1 MSGRQRGWFG
11 RGRGRGCNPRCRRRR
26 SFGCRGG
33 GGGDGVNGPRYH
45 GCVVRGHYDGRA
57 SGGNGGGFNGGI
69 PVFGR
74 GGISRGSGHRSA
86 Y

>member
-1 MSGRQRGWFG
+1 M
-11 RGRGRGCNPRCRRRR
+11 
-26 SFGCRGG
+26 
-33 GGGDGVNGPRYH
+33 NGPRYH

-86 Y
+86 N